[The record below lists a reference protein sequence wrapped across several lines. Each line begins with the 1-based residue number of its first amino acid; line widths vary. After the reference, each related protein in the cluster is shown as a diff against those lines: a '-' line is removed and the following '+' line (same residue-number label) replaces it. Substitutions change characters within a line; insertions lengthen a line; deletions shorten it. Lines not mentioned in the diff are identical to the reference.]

1 MSPVSRG
8 FHGRRRIP
16 VAEEDR
22 VPPGQHVTMDFP
34 VLLDQVDADAPGVSA
49 PPATSSRASCSQ

>member
-34 VLLDQVDADAPGVSA
+34 VLSAGAQAHRKGKPGWSRHQRPLAPE
-49 PPATSSRASCSQ
+49 